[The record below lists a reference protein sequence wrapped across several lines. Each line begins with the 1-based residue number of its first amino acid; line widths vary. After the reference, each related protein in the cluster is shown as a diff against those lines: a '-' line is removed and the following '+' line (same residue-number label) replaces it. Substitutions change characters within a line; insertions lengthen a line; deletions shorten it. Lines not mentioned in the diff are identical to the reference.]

1 MDIAPE
7 TIALLNATRN
17 AFDQFKDQVRTNF
30 IDFANDNG
38 IDDDTANEFLEGLG
52 LEGIETEF
60 PVKVS
65 FTYTTEITIMARSA
79 EKAYELAEDS
89 LYEMA
94 PKSIRLTAAV
104 FNGYSDYAYLEN
116 YETLDY

>member
-17 AFDQFKDQVRTNF
+17 ALVDYKEQVRTTF
-30 IDFANDNG
+30 IDFVNDND
-38 IDDDTANEFLEGLG
+38 IDEDTANEFLESLG
-52 LEGIETEF
+52 LEGLETEF

-65 FTYTTEITIMARSA
+65 FLYTAEITVKARSS
-79 EKAYELAEDS
+79 EKAYELADEN
-89 LYEMA
+89 LYDMV
-94 PKSIRLTAAV
+94 PSSIRIYSTPAAE
-104 FNGYSDYAYLEN
+104 SDIAYLEN